1 MRTSQ
6 MRCGAAMMSAIAA
19 ATYGPGVRSAF
30 RASRSTSADKDA
42 ARESAAV
49 FDRALAKRP
58 EDRFSTAGEL
68 AQAFEALL
76 ETVTLP
82 LPPPQGET
90 TPLSSASAGGV
101 SAAPRSA
108 PPTSLPAVPM
118 TPPTPAAPTVAM
130 ALCSCTRTK
139 KPYLL
144 HFQYE
149 TRNGATGWFAAQT
162 SELSPQRASQGG
174 YGTFQARGPVYSGAP
189 CPHCG
194 AASFLPVHD
203 KLTCW
208 DGHTNPAPCAFCAEK
223 HRISEGKMQSID
235 SAKQDF

>member
-1 MRTSQ
+1 MALVCPQCETQ
-6 MRCGAAMMSAIAA
+6 FAVDVQRCSVCG
-19 ATYGPGVRSAF
+19 
-30 RASRSTSADKDA
+30 
-42 ARESAAV
+42 
-49 FDRALAKRP
+49 L
-58 EDRFSTAGEL
+58 EL
-68 AQAFEALL
+68 SGQ
-76 ETVTLP
+76 
-82 LPPPQGET
+82 
-90 TPLSSASAGGV
+90 
-101 SAAPRSA
+101 AAPA
-108 PPTSLPAVPM
+108 QQNPPGPA
-118 TPPTPAAPTVAM
+118 PAAPTVAM

-174 YGTFQARGPVYSGAP
+174 YGAFQARGPVYAGAP

-223 HRISEGKMQSID
+223 HRLSDETMQSID